1 MKRYLFPTAA
11 LAGMLLLSGC
21 SADSMARSQL
31 SQAAG
36 DAASSSRSA
45 GLVLG
50 LEQDDRLIPGTLNT
64 RLSGSGET
72 LAQQATTLTG
82 LTATGGI
89 GAERDRILKRV
100 RAAQDAVQTAL
111 DRESAG
117 TLTGAALDD
126 LRTRLDALAQQ
137 LAADAKRLEKQ

>member
-1 MKRYLFPTAA
+1 MKRYWVPAA
-11 LAGMLLLSGC
+11 VLAGALLLSGC
-21 SADSMARSQL
+21 SADAMARSQL

-50 LEQDDRLIPGTLNT
+50 LEQNDRLIPGTLDT
-64 RLSGSGET
+64 GLSSSGET
-72 LAQQATTLTG
+72 LAAQATTLAA

-89 GAERDRILKRV
+89 GADRDRILERV
-100 RAAQDAVQTAL
+100 RAAQDAVQAAL

-117 TLTGAALDD
+117 TLSGAALDG
-126 LRTRLDALAQQ
+126 LRTRLDTLAQQ
-137 LAADAKRLEKQ
+137 LAADAKRLEER